1 MNKLIQTDSLLW
13 TKELLRRIKKERNNM
28 QLNNHNEIM
37 QEVLYKGKTIK
48 FKVKQFPATPQH
60 LTMIAE
66 NYFSTGKEVRDM
78 EI

>member
-1 MNKLIQTDSLLW
+1 
-13 TKELLRRIKKERNNM
+13 M

-48 FKVKQFPATPQH
+48 FKLKQFPATPQH
-60 LTMIAE
+60 LMMIAE

>member
-1 MNKLIQTDSLLW
+1 MN
-13 TKELLRRIKKERNNM
+13 NF
-28 QLNNHNEIM
+28 NEPM